1 MLQIRAS
8 ITAFLFLLF
17 FLISCFNN
25 AERDNPLDPRSG
37 KYQNYGELRGHVYTY
52 YAPFQPILSA
62 MITLMPGNKNTYTNE
77 EGAFSFKDITPGN
90 YLVIAY
96 YANHAPDTAQVQ
108 ILANKTISI
117 QFNLDGLPQLDTL
130 ILVTGFK
137 HEPYPFESSRLMDC
151 TAKVSDP
158 DGQADIAS
166 VAVMIPF
173 INFKDTL
180 DLTQT
185 VGTYQ
190 KRIAE
195 SDLHVNYIE
204 ELFGLPFFIE
214 ITDKVGEICRFG
226 PKYLVRIIDEEPEIV
241 SPRGSALVSIQPI
254 LKWKSL
260 QLPFAF
266 TFKVEI
272 YAISGNEVLYPAI
285 HTFSSISSDI
295 TEFQLDTILPSGLYL
310 WTVSIIDG
318 WGNWSR
324 SKPATFQVGE

>member
-1 MLQIRAS
+1 MLQRWAYILA
-8 ITAFLFLLF
+8 LL
-17 FLISCFNN
+17 LMILLLSTCFNN
-25 AERDNPLDPRSG
+25 ADRDNPLDPGSG
-37 KYQNYGELRGHVYTY
+37 KYQDFGEVKGYVYTY
-52 YAPFQPILSA
+52 YAPFQPISSA
-62 MITLMPGNKNTYTNE
+62 MITLMPGNKNTFTDE

-96 YANHAPDTAQVQ
+96 YANHAPDTAHVQ

-130 ILVTGFK
+130 ILATGFK
-137 HEPYPFESSRLMDC
+137 HEPYPFEPSRLIDC

-158 DGQADIAS
+158 DGPADIAS
-166 VAVMIPF
+166 VTVMIPL

-180 DLTQT
+180 DLTQA
-185 VGTYQ
+185 VGTYK

-241 SPRGSALVSIQPI
+241 SPRGSAVVGIQPI

-272 YAISGNEVLYPAI
+272 YAISGNELLYPAI

-295 TEFQLDTILPSGLYL
+295 TEFQLSTILPSGLYL